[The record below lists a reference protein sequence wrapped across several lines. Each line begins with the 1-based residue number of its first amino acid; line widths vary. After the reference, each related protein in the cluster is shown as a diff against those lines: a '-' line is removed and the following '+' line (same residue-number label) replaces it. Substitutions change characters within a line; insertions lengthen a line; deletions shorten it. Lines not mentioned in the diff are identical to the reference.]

1 MHQLLQNGYSR
12 RGASAGAGYVPQ
24 IHIELPSAG
33 GFMKYDFRGAVSA
46 IAIVILFLLGGIA
59 FSCSAEAQ
67 TTSTIQGTVTDRQ
80 GLAASDADLQLS
92 GDILGTLRTTK
103 SDGNGAYQ
111 FPGVP
116 AGNYK
121 LTVSHAGFTTRV
133 LTGLEV
139 TLNRTLT
146 IDVVLEVGQVQE
158 RVDVSAEIPLL
169 ETNASST
176 GSTIMPQDI
185 ANMPLN
191 GRNYL
196 DLLQLVPGVA
206 INRQADLNSDNA
218 TPVLGERANNT
229 GFLIDGLPNQN
240 QLNGG
245 AAAQFNQ
252 DTIAEFQVITTGYK
266 AEFGHASG
274 GVVNVITK
282 SGGNDL
288 HGIASVYHRNNVFDS
303 SDVPGDDNVPY
314 LLRWD
319 YDVAAGG
326 AMIRDKA
333 FWFASAENIHENR
346 QINFIPPPNTPDFLL
361 ASESAFNEPTTTR
374 EARTFAKFDQI
385 LGAHHLTEQF
395 NYTNLHVNS
404 TNPLSASINLPSTRT
419 NLGDRL
425 LLLGFSDSV
434 TFGSSGSPF
443 ILSLR
448 GQYREEPTLTS
459 PAHPDAGPNTLFNL
473 FSGFTA
479 APNLTGGIF
488 GDLGQFSFGALF
500 TPSTLEQKYGTFGAS
515 LSKSINRHTLKFGW
529 DYQRTH
535 VDGIEANGVNNQLF
549 TTESDFLNFG
559 PVNSGFFLLLTI
571 GGLTPQANDIHL
583 RNNYDGFWIQDDWKI
598 RKNLTIN
605 AGLRWDYDS
614 AFDQKKNFSPR
625 LGFAWS
631 VNSKTV
637 VRGSFGVFYD
647 QFRLGLVRDIPGF
660 GGADIRESQ
669 PLSFPRLFS
678 GIPTIAPG
686 LFGICTS
693 QTLTDAQLATQP
705 DFCLPPK
712 SLGPTFPGVPAKFG
726 VDHLNKVV
734 ASGHAPIPTNTP
746 VNINNVQQL
755 SGLTPDDFLA
765 GADAAIGAP
774 AGFWIWGPF
783 GTLSHNVSQPGN
795 FPVTID
801 PSFSTPYT
809 RSYTIGIQRQLST
822 DWVVSADY
830 YHKDINN
837 LLGLRETNLPFD
849 ARIANS
855 GGGLIHTNGFGPWY
869 SGRYDAGIF
878 GFAKRLSKRF
888 TLGGSYSYV
897 SENDDALNSNLGT
910 SAIGGGNGFPTD
922 SFRGIVPTVTD
933 PGTTDPKTHAVTCPS
948 MTNATAAFFA
958 CNGNFVPQAGKF
970 YNGASLDRGP
980 SDLAFRNTFEIHG
993 LIELPWRIQ
1002 LSSLFRAQSG
1012 FRYTAVALAP
1022 LDQDGNSNFNGRD
1035 LQTGR
1040 NAFSA
1045 PPFVNMDLRIAK
1057 TWVVREHIRI
1067 QGLFEFF
1074 DLLNNSNPAAI
1085 QNQES
1090 TGALFG
1096 TVSQRLP
1103 GREGQVGLKLEF

>member
-1 MHQLLQNGYSR
+1 MSLLRTRALSPLAKRSVAQRFALSIR
-12 RGASAGAGYVPQ
+12 AALALAFCLCS
-24 IHIELPSAG
+24 L
-33 GFMKYDFRGAVSA
+33 AV
-46 IAIVILFLLGGIA
+46 VTP
-59 FSCSAEAQ
+59 AQ
-67 TTSTIQGTVTDRQ
+67 TTSTILGTVTDHQ
-80 GLAASDADLQLS
+80 GLAITGADLKLS
-92 GDILGTLRTTK
+92 GDTVATNRETK
-103 SDGNGAYQ
+103 TDSLGAYQ
-111 FPGVP
+111 FPAVP
-116 AGNYK
+116 AGTYK
-121 LTVSHAGFTTRV
+121 LTVSHDGFATRV
-133 LTGLEV
+133 LSGLEV
-139 TLNRTLT
+139 TLNKTVT
-146 IDVVLEVGQVQE
+146 FNVQLEVGQIQE
-158 RVDVSAEIPLL
+158 RVDVNAELPLL

-185 ANMPLN
+185 NNMPIN

-206 INRQADLNSDNA
+206 INRQADVGSDNA
-218 TPVLGERANNT
+218 TNVLGERGNNT
-229 GFLIDGLPNQN
+229 GFLIDGLPNEN
-240 QLNGG
+240 ELAGG

-266 AEFGHASG
+266 AEFGHSSG

-282 SGGNDL
+282 SGSNDL
-288 HGIASVYHRNNVFDS
+288 HGIASVYHRNSALDS
-303 SDVPGDDNVPY
+303 SDIPGQSDAPY

-319 YDVAAGG
+319 YDAAAGG

-346 QINFIPPPNTPDFLL
+346 QINFVPPPHTPDFLL
-361 ASESAFNEPTTTR
+361 ASEQAFNEPTTNR
-374 EARTFAKFDQI
+374 EARAFGKFDQI
-385 LGAHHLTEQF
+385 LGAHHLTEQV

-404 TNPLSASINLPSTRT
+404 FNPLSLSTSLPSTRT

-425 LLLGFSDSV
+425 LLLGFSDTV

-448 GQYREEPTLTS
+448 GQYRDEPTLTS
-459 PAHPDAGPNTLFNL
+459 PAHADAGPNTTFNL
-473 FSGFTA
+473 FAGLTP
-479 APNLTGGIF
+479 APNLTAGIF

-500 TPSTLEQKYGTFGAS
+500 TPSALQQKYGTFGTS
-515 LSKSINRHTLKFGW
+515 LAKTIDRHTLKFGW
-529 DYQRTH
+529 DYERTH
-535 VDGIEANGVNNQLF
+535 VDGNEADGVNNQIF

-559 PVNSGFFLLLTI
+559 PINSGFFLLLTV
-571 GGLTPQANDIHL
+571 GGLTPQANEIHL

-625 LGFAWS
+625 IGFAWS
-631 VNSKTV
+631 VNPKTV
-637 VRGSFGVFYD
+637 VRGSFGLFYD
-647 QFRLGLVRDIPGF
+647 HFRLGLVRDIPGF

-669 PLSFPRLFS
+669 PLSFPRLFA

-686 LFGICTS
+686 LFGICLS

-712 SLGPTFPGVPAKFG
+712 SLSPTFPGVPAQFG
-726 VDHLNKVV
+726 IDHLNKVV
-734 ASGHAPIPTNTP
+734 APGHAPIPINTP

-755 SGLTPDDFLA
+755 SGLSPDDFLA
-765 GADAAIGAP
+765 GADAALGAP
-774 AGFWIWGPF
+774 AGFWVWGPF

-822 DWVVSADY
+822 DWVVSLDY
-830 YHKDINN
+830 YHKDIENI
-837 LLGLRETNLPFD
+837 LGLRETNLPFD

-855 GGGLIHTNGFGPWY
+855 GGGLIQTNGFGPWY
-869 SGRYDAGIF
+869 SGRYDAGILSF
-878 GFAKRLSKRF
+878 EKRLSQRF
-888 TLGGSYSYV
+888 TLGGSYTNV
-897 SENDDALNSNLGT
+897 SEHDDALNSNLGT

-933 PGTTDPKTHAVTCPS
+933 PGVTDPKTHAITCPS
-948 MTNATAAFFA
+948 QTNANGSFFA

-970 YNGASLDRGP
+970 YNGASLDSGP
-980 SDLAFRNTFEIHG
+980 SDFALRNTFEIHG
-993 LIELPWRIQ
+993 LVQLPWKIQ

-1012 FRYTAVALAP
+1012 FRYTATAVAA
-1022 LDQDGNSNFNGRD
+1022 LDQDGNNNFNGRD

-1057 TWVVREHIRI
+1057 TWVFRERFRI

-1074 DLLNNSNPAAI
+1074 NLLNNANPAAI
-1085 QNQES
+1085 QIQQS
-1090 TGALFG
+1090 TGPLFG
-1096 TVSQRLP
+1096 TVSQHLP